1 MRHYYTAEQIR
12 AAEAP
17 LLAGLPDGVLMR
29 RAATGLATAIA
40 AELRRRTAGVSGRSV
55 CAVIGS
61 GDNGGDALWA
71 ATLLRRRGVAAS
83 AVLLNPEHTHAGAL
97 AAFRAAGG
105 RVLPGPPAG
114 ADLVIDGVVGISGTG
129 PLRPAAAEVFAAV
142 AAAGT
147 PVVAVDIPSGIDVH
161 TGAVTGPAVGA
172 ALTVTF
178 GGLKPVHALADCGR
192 VELIDIGLD
201 LPDSDLLGLDADD
214 VRACWPIPGP
224 HDDKY
229 TQGVVGIVA
238 GSAAYPGA
246 AVLCSGAAVAA
257 TSGMV
262 RYAGPVAAEVLAH
275 WPEVVAAPGVPAA
288 GRVQAWVV
296 GPGLGTDEAAVSAL
310 TYVLNTDL
318 PVIVDADGL
327 TILSAHPHLVASR
340 EAPTVLTPHAGEYQR
355 LAAGA
360 GLPATSDTGAGL
372 PATSDTGAVGADRV
386 AAARRLA
393 DTLGATV
400 LLKGNVTVIAGP
412 RSIPGPAYLNPAG
425 GSWAATAGSGDV
437 LSGIIGALLAAGL
450 PPARAAAAAAFV
462 HARAANASAADPGPA
477 PVPTSATRILSHI
490 RYALATL

>member
-17 LLAGLPDGVLMR
+17 LLAGLPDGALMR

-40 AELRRRTAGVSGRSV
+40 AELRRRTAGLAGRSV

-71 ATLLRRRGVAAS
+71 ATFLRRRGVAAT

-105 RVLPGPPAG
+105 RVVSGPPTG
-114 ADLVIDGVVGISGTG
+114 TDLVIDGVVGISGTG

-142 AAAGT
+142 AAAGI

-161 TGAVTGPAVGA
+161 TGAVTGPAVRA

-192 VELIDIGLD
+192 VELIDIGLEV
-201 LPDSDLLGLDADD
+201 PDSNLLSLDAAD
-214 VRACWPIPGP
+214 VRACWPVPGP

-246 AVLCSGAAVAA
+246 AILCSGAAVAA

-262 RYAGPVAAEVLAH
+262 RYAGPATAEVLAH
-275 WPEVVAAPGVPAA
+275 WPEVVAVPGVAAA

-310 TYVLNTDL
+310 THVLNTDL

-327 TILSAHPHLVASR
+327 TILSAHLHLVANRS
-340 EAPTVLTPHAGEYQR
+340 APTVLTPHAGEYER
-355 LAAGA
+355 LA
-360 GLPATSDTGAGL
+360 TGAGL
-372 PATSDTGAVGADRV
+372 PATLDSGAGLPATLDSGPVGSDRV
-386 AAARRLA
+386 AAARGLA
-393 DTLGATV
+393 DSLGATV
-400 LLKGNVTVIAGP
+400 LLKGNVTVIADP
-412 RSIPGPAYLNPAG
+412 RSTYLNPAG

-450 PPARAAAAAAFV
+450 PAGEAAAAAAFV

-477 PVPTSATRILSHI
+477 SVPTSASRILSHI